1 MLREPVMLQGRRI
14 VLGVTG
20 GIAAYKAAELVR
32 ELVRRGAQVRVVMTD
47 HAREFVRPLTFETLS
62 GNPVATDLFRPT
74 GGHEIDH
81 IALADFAELVVI
93 VPATA
98 NVIGKLAAGI
108 ADDLL
113 TTVLLAATV
122 PVLICPAMNVNM
134 YANAIVKENIARL
147 TARGHAVLEPGYGEM
162 ACRTEGQ
169 GRLPEV
175 SEIAEE
181 IECLLSPKTL
191 RDEHILITAGPTQ
204 EAFDPVRYITNHSS
218 GKMGYA
224 LAVMARRRGA
234 AVTLVSGPTELPA
247 PRGVRMVEVR
257 TALAMRDSVLE
268 HLKKATV
275 VIKAAAVA
283 DYRPTVCRKTK
294 IKKDAERMTVTLE
307 RNPDIIAEIGKK
319 KGNRIVVGF
328 AMESDHLLENA
339 QRKLV
344 AKKMDMI
351 VANDLTVPGAGFRTD
366 TNIIRI
372 LDREGGDETYPLMD
386 KLEAAGVILDRVK
399 GMRDDKRIR
408 DGRC

>member
-1 MLREPVMLQGRRI
+1 
-14 VLGVTG
+14 
-20 GIAAYKAAELVR
+20 
-32 ELVRRGAQVRVVMTD
+32 
-47 HAREFVRPLTFETLS
+47 
-62 GNPVATDLFRPT
+62 
-74 GGHEIDH
+74 
-81 IALADFAELVVI
+81 
-93 VPATA
+93 
-98 NVIGKLAAGI
+98 
-108 ADDLL
+108 
-113 TTVLLAATV
+113 
-122 PVLICPAMNVNM
+122 
-134 YANAIVKENIARL
+134 
-147 TARGHAVLEPGYGEM
+147 
-162 ACRTEGQ
+162 
-169 GRLPEV
+169 
-175 SEIAEE
+175 
-181 IECLLSPKTL
+181 
-191 RDEHILITAGPTQ
+191 
-204 EAFDPVRYITNHSS
+204 
-218 GKMGYA
+218 
-224 LAVMARRRGA
+224 
-234 AVTLVSGPTELPA
+234 
-247 PRGVRMVEVR
+247 MVEVR